1 VNIVLFNSEKEG
13 RLVLARSAEG
23 RMVVRIERVPNVRDG
38 DYGPSD
44 ILRPG
49 EVPMYAAGYVQSWAL
64 EKCRSDAGIEAA
76 RAFLRQWPDG
86 PQAEPDDLE
95 QARAE
100 NDALDAA
107 AESLGAGHRPLEQ
120 MSADELRDYIHALV
134 DRLAYEEPGSVLA
147 NLIRLRI
154 KLAATLLR
162 GMLN

>member
-1 VNIVLFNSEKEG
+1 MNIVLFHSEKEG
-13 RLVLARSAEG
+13 RLVLTKSAEG
-23 RMVVRIERVPNVRDG
+23 RVVIRIENVPNVCDG

-86 PQAEPDDLE
+86 PQAEPNEIE

-100 NDALDAA
+100 NDALDKA
-107 AESLGAGHRPLEQ
+107 AESLNAGRPPLEQ
-120 MSADELRDYIHALV
+120 MSADELRDYLHGMV
-134 DRLAYEEPGSVLA
+134 DRLADEEPDSVLA
-147 NLIRLRI
+147 SLIRLRI
-154 KLAATLLR
+154 KLAATLLH
-162 GMLN
+162 GIVK